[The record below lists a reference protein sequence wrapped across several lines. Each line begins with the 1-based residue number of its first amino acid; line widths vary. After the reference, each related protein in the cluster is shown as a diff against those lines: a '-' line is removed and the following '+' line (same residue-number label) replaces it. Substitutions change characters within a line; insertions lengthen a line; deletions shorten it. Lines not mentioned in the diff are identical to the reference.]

1 LEAALQRPD
10 GAAHA
15 RGLQRGFEGKQAVSE
30 DEHRRLT
37 ADRDSAVAYRNG
49 LLQGM
54 NLRLLSTMYG
64 PPEDDEVITVSSA
77 AASNL

>member
-1 LEAALQRPD
+1 MLTWAQWYQSELEAARQRPD

-37 ADRDSAVAYRNG
+37 AERDSAVAYHKG

-54 NLRLLSTMYG
+54 NLRLWFTMYG
-64 PPEDDEVITVSSA
+64 PPQVTPK
-77 AASNL
+77 